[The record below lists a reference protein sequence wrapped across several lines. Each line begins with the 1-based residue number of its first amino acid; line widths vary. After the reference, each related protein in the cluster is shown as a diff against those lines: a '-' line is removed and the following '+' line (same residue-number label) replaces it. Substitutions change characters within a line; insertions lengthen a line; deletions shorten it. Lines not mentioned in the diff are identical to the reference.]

1 MSQVSRQVGR
11 PITKTATAQAKYAT
25 FEQNMKA
32 ATKAFRD
39 FEKQCI
45 EDGLL
50 VKEKTGETLV
60 KEHMRS
66 IFTKH
71 WV

>member
-50 VKEKTGETLV
+50 VRKNWRDLGQRTYALNLY
-60 KEHMRS
+60 
-66 IFTKH
+66 
-71 WV
+71 